1 MGWVGVWV
9 RLQLLLTPQSSVG
22 STPAAELAHGAKV
35 TNAAAYSQRVHAL
48 RGGAYVTPTAA
59 RVRNAVAAPSGL
71 TRFGVM

>member
-35 TNAAAYSQRVHAL
+35 ALLRANAHAL
-48 RGGAYVTPTAA
+48 RSGACVTSAAA
-59 RVRNAVAAPSGL
+59 RVRNAVPAPSGL
-71 TRFGVM
+71 ARFGVV